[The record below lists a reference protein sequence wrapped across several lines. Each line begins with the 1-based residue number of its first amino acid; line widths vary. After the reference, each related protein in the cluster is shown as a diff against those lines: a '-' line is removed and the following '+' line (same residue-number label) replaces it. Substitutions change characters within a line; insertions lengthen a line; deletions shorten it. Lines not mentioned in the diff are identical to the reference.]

1 MKNKRY
7 KKDVYKNKINTSYNL
22 EAISWC
28 LKNGYKLYPVPVGKL
43 FVIVLEYKG
52 TKAESEKLY
61 TKTNWSDKIWKTYQH
76 IYKTKCLERKQ

>member
-7 KKDVYKNKINTSYNL
+7 KKDVDKKKINTSYNL

-52 TKAESEKLY
+52 TKAFR
-61 TKTNWSDKIWKTYQH
+61 DMH
-76 IYKTKCLERKQ
+76 IHNKKVWLTSLLARVLI